1 MRRERSGGTRGAA
14 STSPRGG
21 ERGERMLLRRA
32 PELPGLAAGE
42 AREVWSEEETRV
54 PRGEA
59 LRVGPGWW
67 WWREGGSHCPRP
79 SMLGT
84 GLSWRREGGGARPT
98 DRGRGSG
105 CRPDLLHFT
114 RACLPFIRPVG
125 AVRTPRR
132 EPAGVG
138 PFLLRLCS
146 WETFRAQLIGSRN
159 LTFKITF
166 PFELIFFFFLSMLHC
181 FPLGLGTVLN
191 LIGASSSQGRKL
203 VVTPKAVGSLGL
215 PSLPTETS
223 GAYLITLFGQWSILA
238 SRKSSTLWIQF

>member
-1 MRRERSGGTRGAA
+1 VRRERSGGTRGAA

-125 AVRTPRR
+125 AVRTP
-132 EPAGVG
+132 
-138 PFLLRLCS
+138 
-146 WETFRAQLIGSRN
+146 QLIGSRN